1 MQTLLVYLAQ
11 TLTASAP
18 LCLAAL
24 GGVISERSG
33 VATISLE
40 AYLLGGA
47 FAAAAVALAT
57 ASLPLALLGA
67 VALGAALA
75 GVFAWS
81 TISLRANAIV
91 AGVAVNLLA
100 AAGTRVAL
108 KVLYDSAANS
118 PALPIG
124 RASTAS
130 IGAAALSEVASA
142 NASLAG
148 IEVRLAR
155 QNTQRIRSP
164 RNGTVLRLVGG
175 QGGEMVKPGDPLLVL
190 VPDTDARAAELWVD
204 GNDAPLL
211 AEGRRVRLQ
220 FEGWPAVQFT
230 GWPSVAVGTFGGRV
244 ALIDS
249 TDNGQGKFR
258 VLVVPDG
265 EQPWPSGRYLRQ
277 GVRANG
283 WVLLNQV
290 RLGYELWRLFNG
302 FPPTVAPAEPRSGGS
317 YGSSSGG
324 SYGGSS

>member
-1 MQTLLVYLAQ
+1 VQTLLVYLAQ

-67 VALGAALA
+67 VALGAALG

-124 RASTAS
+124 RASSAS
-130 IGAAALSEVASA
+130 IGAAALSEALRAPAVLLTPLVAWA
-142 NASLAG
+142 LHVTLRDTVFGMRVTACGENPDAARSLG
-148 IEVRLAR
+148 VSVPRVRAAA
-155 QNTQRIRSP
+155 
-164 RNGTVLRLVGG
+164 
-175 QGGEMVKPGDPLLVL
+175 LVL
-190 VPDTDARAAELWVD
+190 GGAVAALGGAQLALFQHEFVAYMSGGRGFLALAAVILGRWRPLRAVGWAVGIGALQALEATLSSRAGVPHALLQAMPFALTLLAVAGPWGRARA
-204 GNDAPLL
+204 
-211 AEGRRVRLQ
+211 
-220 FEGWPAVQFT
+220 PA
-230 GWPSVAVGTFGGRV
+230 
-244 ALIDS
+244 AL
-249 TDNGQGKFR
+249 G
-258 VLVVPDG
+258 
-265 EQPWPSGRYLRQ
+265 
-277 GVRANG
+277 
-283 WVLLNQV
+283 
-290 RLGYELWRLFNG
+290 
-302 FPPTVAPAEPRSGGS
+302 
-317 YGSSSGG
+317 
-324 SYGGSS
+324 

>member
-67 VALGAALA
+67 VALGAALG

-130 IGAAALSEVASA
+130 IGAAALSEALRAPAVLLTPLVAWA
-142 NASLAG
+142 LHVTLRDTVFGLRVTACGEHPDAARSLG
-148 IEVRLAR
+148 VSVPRVRAAA
-155 QNTQRIRSP
+155 
-164 RNGTVLRLVGG
+164 
-175 QGGEMVKPGDPLLVL
+175 LVL
-190 VPDTDARAAELWVD
+190 GGAVAALGGAQLALFQHEFVAYMSGGRGFLALAAVILGRWRPLRAVGWAVGIGALQALEATLSSRAGVPHALLQAMPFALTLLAVAGPWGRARA
-204 GNDAPLL
+204 
-211 AEGRRVRLQ
+211 
-220 FEGWPAVQFT
+220 PA
-230 GWPSVAVGTFGGRV
+230 
-244 ALIDS
+244 AL
-249 TDNGQGKFR
+249 G
-258 VLVVPDG
+258 
-265 EQPWPSGRYLRQ
+265 
-277 GVRANG
+277 
-283 WVLLNQV
+283 
-290 RLGYELWRLFNG
+290 
-302 FPPTVAPAEPRSGGS
+302 
-317 YGSSSGG
+317 
-324 SYGGSS
+324 

>member
-1 MQTLLVYLAQ
+1 VQTLLVYLAQ

-57 ASLPLALLGA
+57 SSLPLALLGA

-124 RASTAS
+124 RASSAS
-130 IGAAALSEVASA
+130 IGAAALSEALRAPAVLLTPLVAWA
-142 NASLAG
+142 LHLTLRDTVFGLRVTACGEHPDAARSLGVSVPRVRAAALVLGGAVAALGGAQLALFQHEFVAYMSGGRGFLALAAVILGRWRPLRAVGWAVGIGALQALEATLSSRAG
-148 IEVRLAR
+148 VPHALLQAMPFALTLLAVAGPWGR
-155 QNTQRIRSP
+155 ARSP
-164 RNGTVLRLVGG
+164 
-175 QGGEMVKPGDPLLVL
+175 
-190 VPDTDARAAELWVD
+190 AA
-204 GNDAPLL
+204 
-211 AEGRRVRLQ
+211 
-220 FEGWPAVQFT
+220 
-230 GWPSVAVGTFGGRV
+230 
-244 ALIDS
+244 
-249 TDNGQGKFR
+249 
-258 VLVVPDG
+258 
-265 EQPWPSGRYLRQ
+265 
-277 GVRANG
+277 
-283 WVLLNQV
+283 
-290 RLGYELWRLFNG
+290 LG
-302 FPPTVAPAEPRSGGS
+302 
-317 YGSSSGG
+317 
-324 SYGGSS
+324 

>member
-81 TISLRANAIV
+81 TIALRANAIV

-130 IGAAALSEVASA
+130 IGAAALSEALRAPAVLLTPLVAWA
-142 NASLAG
+142 LHVALRDTVFGLRVTACGEHPDAARSLGVSVPRVRAAALVLGGGVAALGGAQLALFQHEFVAYMSGGRGFLALAAVILGRWRPLRAVGWAVGIGALQALEATLSSRAG
-148 IEVRLAR
+148 VPHALLQAMPFALTLLAVAGPWGR
-155 QNTQRIRSP
+155 ARSP
-164 RNGTVLRLVGG
+164 
-175 QGGEMVKPGDPLLVL
+175 
-190 VPDTDARAAELWVD
+190 AA
-204 GNDAPLL
+204 
-211 AEGRRVRLQ
+211 
-220 FEGWPAVQFT
+220 
-230 GWPSVAVGTFGGRV
+230 
-244 ALIDS
+244 
-249 TDNGQGKFR
+249 
-258 VLVVPDG
+258 
-265 EQPWPSGRYLRQ
+265 
-277 GVRANG
+277 
-283 WVLLNQV
+283 
-290 RLGYELWRLFNG
+290 LG
-302 FPPTVAPAEPRSGGS
+302 
-317 YGSSSGG
+317 
-324 SYGGSS
+324 

>member
-57 ASLPLALLGA
+57 SSLPLALLGA
-67 VALGAALA
+67 VALGAALG

-124 RASTAS
+124 RASSAS
-130 IGAAALSEVASA
+130 IGAAALSEALRAPAVLLTPLVAWA
-142 NASLAG
+142 LHLTLRDTVFGLRVTACGEHPDAARSLG
-148 IEVRLAR
+148 VSVPRVRAAA
-155 QNTQRIRSP
+155 
-164 RNGTVLRLVGG
+164 
-175 QGGEMVKPGDPLLVL
+175 LVL
-190 VPDTDARAAELWVD
+190 GGAVAALGGAQLALFQHEFVAYMSGGRGFLALAAVILGRWRPLRAVGWAVGIGALQALEATLSSRAGVPHALLQAMPFALTLLAVAGPWGRARA
-204 GNDAPLL
+204 
-211 AEGRRVRLQ
+211 
-220 FEGWPAVQFT
+220 PA
-230 GWPSVAVGTFGGRV
+230 
-244 ALIDS
+244 AL
-249 TDNGQGKFR
+249 G
-258 VLVVPDG
+258 
-265 EQPWPSGRYLRQ
+265 
-277 GVRANG
+277 
-283 WVLLNQV
+283 
-290 RLGYELWRLFNG
+290 
-302 FPPTVAPAEPRSGGS
+302 
-317 YGSSSGG
+317 
-324 SYGGSS
+324 

>member
-1 MQTLLVYLAQ
+1 VQTLLVYLAQ

-67 VALGAALA
+67 VALGAALG

-130 IGAAALSEVASA
+130 IGAAALSEALRAPAVLLTPLVAWA
-142 NASLAG
+142 LHVTLRDTVFGLRVTACGEHPDAARSLG
-148 IEVRLAR
+148 VSVPRVRAAA
-155 QNTQRIRSP
+155 
-164 RNGTVLRLVGG
+164 
-175 QGGEMVKPGDPLLVL
+175 LVL
-190 VPDTDARAAELWVD
+190 GGAVAALGGAQLALFQHEFVAYMSGGRGFLALAAVILGRWRPLRAVGWAVGIGALQALEATLSSRAGVPHALLQAMPFALTLLAVAGPWGRARA
-204 GNDAPLL
+204 
-211 AEGRRVRLQ
+211 
-220 FEGWPAVQFT
+220 PA
-230 GWPSVAVGTFGGRV
+230 
-244 ALIDS
+244 AL
-249 TDNGQGKFR
+249 G
-258 VLVVPDG
+258 
-265 EQPWPSGRYLRQ
+265 
-277 GVRANG
+277 
-283 WVLLNQV
+283 
-290 RLGYELWRLFNG
+290 
-302 FPPTVAPAEPRSGGS
+302 
-317 YGSSSGG
+317 
-324 SYGGSS
+324 

>member
-24 GGVISERSG
+24 GGVISERGG

-67 VALGAALA
+67 MALGAALA
-75 GVFAWS
+75 AVFAWS

-124 RASTAS
+124 RASSAS
-130 IGAAALSEVASA
+130 IGAAALSEALRAPAVLLTPLVAWA
-142 NASLAG
+142 LHVTLRDTVFGLRVTACGEHPDAARSLG
-148 IEVRLAR
+148 VSVPRVRAAA
-155 QNTQRIRSP
+155 
-164 RNGTVLRLVGG
+164 
-175 QGGEMVKPGDPLLVL
+175 LVL
-190 VPDTDARAAELWVD
+190 GGAVAALGGAQLALFQHEFVAYMSGGRGFLALAAVILGRWRPLRAVGWAVGIGALQALEATLSSRAGVPHALLQAMPFALTLLAVAGPWGRARA
-204 GNDAPLL
+204 
-211 AEGRRVRLQ
+211 
-220 FEGWPAVQFT
+220 PA
-230 GWPSVAVGTFGGRV
+230 
-244 ALIDS
+244 AL
-249 TDNGQGKFR
+249 G
-258 VLVVPDG
+258 
-265 EQPWPSGRYLRQ
+265 
-277 GVRANG
+277 
-283 WVLLNQV
+283 
-290 RLGYELWRLFNG
+290 
-302 FPPTVAPAEPRSGGS
+302 
-317 YGSSSGG
+317 
-324 SYGGSS
+324 

>member
-1 MQTLLVYLAQ
+1 VQTLLVYLAQ

-67 VALGAALA
+67 VALGAALG

-130 IGAAALSEVASA
+130 IGAAALSEALRAPAVLLTPLVAWALHVTLRDTVFGLRVTACGEHPDAARSLGVSVPRVRAAALVLGGAVAALGGAQLALFQHEFVAYMSGGRGFLALAAVILGGGGRCGRWGGPWASA
-142 NASLAG
+142 
-148 IEVRLAR
+148 RCR
-155 QNTQRIRSP
+155 RSRP
-164 RNGTVLRLVGG
+164 R
-175 QGGEMVKPGDPLLVL
+175 
-190 VPDTDARAAELWVD
+190 
-204 GNDAPLL
+204 
-211 AEGRRVRLQ
+211 
-220 FEGWPAVQFT
+220 
-230 GWPSVAVGTFGGRV
+230 
-244 ALIDS
+244 
-249 TDNGQGKFR
+249 
-258 VLVVPDG
+258 
-265 EQPWPSGRYLRQ
+265 
-277 GVRANG
+277 
-283 WVLLNQV
+283 
-290 RLGYELWRLFNG
+290 
-302 FPPTVAPAEPRSGGS
+302 
-317 YGSSSGG
+317 
-324 SYGGSS
+324 

>member
-67 VALGAALA
+67 VALGAALG

-124 RASTAS
+124 RASSAS
-130 IGAAALSEVASA
+130 IGAAALSEALRAPAVLLTPLVAWA
-142 NASLAG
+142 LHVTLRDTVFGMRVTACGENPDAARSLG
-148 IEVRLAR
+148 VSVPRVRAAA
-155 QNTQRIRSP
+155 
-164 RNGTVLRLVGG
+164 
-175 QGGEMVKPGDPLLVL
+175 LVL
-190 VPDTDARAAELWVD
+190 GGAVAALGGAQLALFQHEFVAYMSGGRGFLALAAVILGRWRPLRAVGWAVGIGALQALEATLSSRAGVPHALLQAMPFALTLLAVAGPWGRARA
-204 GNDAPLL
+204 
-211 AEGRRVRLQ
+211 
-220 FEGWPAVQFT
+220 PA
-230 GWPSVAVGTFGGRV
+230 
-244 ALIDS
+244 AL
-249 TDNGQGKFR
+249 G
-258 VLVVPDG
+258 
-265 EQPWPSGRYLRQ
+265 
-277 GVRANG
+277 
-283 WVLLNQV
+283 
-290 RLGYELWRLFNG
+290 
-302 FPPTVAPAEPRSGGS
+302 
-317 YGSSSGG
+317 
-324 SYGGSS
+324 

>member
-75 GVFAWS
+75 AVFAWS

-124 RASTAS
+124 RASAAS
-130 IGAAALSEVASA
+130 IGAAALTEALRAPAVLLTPLVAWA
-142 NASLAG
+142 LHVTLRDTVFGLRVTACGEHPDAARSLG
-148 IEVRLAR
+148 VSVPRVRAAA
-155 QNTQRIRSP
+155 
-164 RNGTVLRLVGG
+164 
-175 QGGEMVKPGDPLLVL
+175 LVL
-190 VPDTDARAAELWVD
+190 GGAVAALGGAQLALFQHEFVAYMSGGRGFLALAAVILGRWRPLRAVGWAVGIGALQALEATLSSRAGVPHALLQAMPFALTLLAVAGPWGRARA
-204 GNDAPLL
+204 
-211 AEGRRVRLQ
+211 
-220 FEGWPAVQFT
+220 PA
-230 GWPSVAVGTFGGRV
+230 
-244 ALIDS
+244 AL
-249 TDNGQGKFR
+249 G
-258 VLVVPDG
+258 
-265 EQPWPSGRYLRQ
+265 
-277 GVRANG
+277 
-283 WVLLNQV
+283 
-290 RLGYELWRLFNG
+290 
-302 FPPTVAPAEPRSGGS
+302 
-317 YGSSSGG
+317 
-324 SYGGSS
+324 

>member
-1 MQTLLVYLAQ
+1 VQTLLVYLAQ

-57 ASLPLALLGA
+57 SSLPLALLGA

-124 RASTAS
+124 RASSAS
-130 IGAAALSEVASA
+130 IGAAALSEALRAPAVLLTPLVAWA
-142 NASLAG
+142 LHVTLRDTVFGMRVTACGENPDAARSLG
-148 IEVRLAR
+148 VSVPRVRAAA
-155 QNTQRIRSP
+155 
-164 RNGTVLRLVGG
+164 
-175 QGGEMVKPGDPLLVL
+175 LVL
-190 VPDTDARAAELWVD
+190 GGAVAALGGAQLALFQHEFVAYMSGGRGFLALAAVILGRWRPLRAVGWAVGIGALQALEATLSSRAGVPHALLQAMPFALTLLAVAGPWGRARA
-204 GNDAPLL
+204 
-211 AEGRRVRLQ
+211 
-220 FEGWPAVQFT
+220 PA
-230 GWPSVAVGTFGGRV
+230 
-244 ALIDS
+244 AL
-249 TDNGQGKFR
+249 G
-258 VLVVPDG
+258 
-265 EQPWPSGRYLRQ
+265 
-277 GVRANG
+277 
-283 WVLLNQV
+283 
-290 RLGYELWRLFNG
+290 
-302 FPPTVAPAEPRSGGS
+302 
-317 YGSSSGG
+317 
-324 SYGGSS
+324 

>member
-57 ASLPLALLGA
+57 SSLPLALLGA

-124 RASTAS
+124 RASSAS
-130 IGAAALSEVASA
+130 IGAAALSEALRAPAVLLTPLVAWA
-142 NASLAG
+142 LHLTLRDTVFGLRVTACGEHPDAARSLGVSVPRVRAAALVLGGAVAALGGAQLALFQHEFVAYMSGGRGFLALAAVILGRWRPLRAVGWAVGIGALQALEATLSSRAG
-148 IEVRLAR
+148 VPHALLQAMPFALTLLAVAGPWGR
-155 QNTQRIRSP
+155 ARSP
-164 RNGTVLRLVGG
+164 
-175 QGGEMVKPGDPLLVL
+175 
-190 VPDTDARAAELWVD
+190 AA
-204 GNDAPLL
+204 
-211 AEGRRVRLQ
+211 
-220 FEGWPAVQFT
+220 
-230 GWPSVAVGTFGGRV
+230 
-244 ALIDS
+244 
-249 TDNGQGKFR
+249 
-258 VLVVPDG
+258 
-265 EQPWPSGRYLRQ
+265 
-277 GVRANG
+277 
-283 WVLLNQV
+283 
-290 RLGYELWRLFNG
+290 LG
-302 FPPTVAPAEPRSGGS
+302 
-317 YGSSSGG
+317 
-324 SYGGSS
+324 

>member
-1 MQTLLVYLAQ
+1 VQTLLVYLAQ

-57 ASLPLALLGA
+57 SSLPLALLGA

-124 RASTAS
+124 RASSAS
-130 IGAAALSEVASA
+130 IGAAALSEALRAPAVLLTPLVAWA
-142 NASLAG
+142 LHLTLRDTVFGLRVTACGEHPDAARSLG
-148 IEVRLAR
+148 VSVPRVRAAA
-155 QNTQRIRSP
+155 
-164 RNGTVLRLVGG
+164 
-175 QGGEMVKPGDPLLVL
+175 LVL
-190 VPDTDARAAELWVD
+190 GGAVAALGGAQLALFQHEFVAYMSGGRGFLALAAVILGRWRPLRAVGWAVGIGALQALEATLSSRAGVPHALLQAMPFALTLLAVAGPWGRARA
-204 GNDAPLL
+204 
-211 AEGRRVRLQ
+211 
-220 FEGWPAVQFT
+220 PA
-230 GWPSVAVGTFGGRV
+230 
-244 ALIDS
+244 AL
-249 TDNGQGKFR
+249 G
-258 VLVVPDG
+258 
-265 EQPWPSGRYLRQ
+265 
-277 GVRANG
+277 
-283 WVLLNQV
+283 
-290 RLGYELWRLFNG
+290 
-302 FPPTVAPAEPRSGGS
+302 
-317 YGSSSGG
+317 
-324 SYGGSS
+324 

>member
-67 VALGAALA
+67 MALGAALA
-75 GVFAWS
+75 AVFAWS

-130 IGAAALSEVASA
+130 IGAAALSEALRAPAVLLTPLVAWA
-142 NASLAG
+142 LHVTLRDTVFGLRVTACGEHPDAARSLG
-148 IEVRLAR
+148 VSVPRVRAAA
-155 QNTQRIRSP
+155 
-164 RNGTVLRLVGG
+164 
-175 QGGEMVKPGDPLLVL
+175 LVL
-190 VPDTDARAAELWVD
+190 GGAVAALGGAQLALFQHEFVAYMSGGRGFLALAAVILGRWRPLRAVGWAVGIGALQALEATLSSRAGVPHALLQAMPFALTLLAVAGPWGRARA
-204 GNDAPLL
+204 
-211 AEGRRVRLQ
+211 
-220 FEGWPAVQFT
+220 PA
-230 GWPSVAVGTFGGRV
+230 
-244 ALIDS
+244 AL
-249 TDNGQGKFR
+249 G
-258 VLVVPDG
+258 
-265 EQPWPSGRYLRQ
+265 
-277 GVRANG
+277 
-283 WVLLNQV
+283 
-290 RLGYELWRLFNG
+290 
-302 FPPTVAPAEPRSGGS
+302 
-317 YGSSSGG
+317 
-324 SYGGSS
+324 